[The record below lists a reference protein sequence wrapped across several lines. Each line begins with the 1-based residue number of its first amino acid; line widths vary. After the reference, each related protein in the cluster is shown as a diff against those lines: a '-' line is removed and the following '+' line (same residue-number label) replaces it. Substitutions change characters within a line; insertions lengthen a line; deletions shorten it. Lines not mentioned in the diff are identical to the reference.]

1 MILGVENTEYFRLP
15 GVGQQTGGQ
24 PRPPPVAGG
33 QPRVPQGPGPLPVK
47 PFSDYIDTASLATRS
62 FSSEFVDQKPSY
74 SSDYSDTSL
83 DSGKFSASTPP
94 TPSQR

>member
-33 QPRVPQGPGPLPVK
+33 QPRIPQGPGPLPVK

-62 FSSEFVDQKPSY
+62 FSVDPKPSY